1 MPSTEVT
8 IDPKTT
14 TTPTRKAILTRP
26 ASQSATTTPV
36 KWVLNRH
43 NQLFG
48 GLGKTGAAVKCQPEL
63 AVASEQEPS
72 MVSNLMMHATIRLKR
87 IASVRV

>member
-48 GLGKTGAAVKCQPEL
+48 GLGKTGAAVKCQPDL
-63 AVASEQEPS
+63 ASEQKPS